1 MTSVWGVIP
10 AAGSGR
16 RMAAEVPKQYLE
28 IAGTTLLEHTVQAL
42 LACPDLRGLAVVL
55 DPSDRRADSLSSLS
69 DARVMRVAGGA
80 ERADSVLAG
89 LDRLADVAG
98 ADDWVLVHD
107 AARPCLPVAVA
118 KSLIDT
124 VLSANVG
131 AILAQPMTDTVKR
144 VDDERRIVETL
155 DRDTLW
161 RAQTPQMFRLQELRR
176 ALREAIEGGVWVTDE
191 AMVMEAAGFPVQV
204 VEGPASNIKV
214 TVPEDLRLAE
224 LFLASQTLQTQ
235 APDVKPWGG
244 QPQSPASEPF

>member
-10 AAGSGR
+10 AAGSGK

-55 DPSDRRADSLSSLS
+55 DPSDRRADSVHSLS
-69 DARVMRVAGGA
+69 DPRVMRVAGGA

-89 LDRLADVAG
+89 LDRLADIAG
-98 ADDWVLVHD
+98 DDDWVLVHD

-124 VLSANVG
+124 VLSSSVG

-144 VDDERRIVETL
+144 VDSERHIVETL

-161 RAQTPQMFRLQELRR
+161 RAQTPQMFRLKELRQ
-176 ALREAIEGGVWVTDE
+176 ALRDAIEGDVWVTDE
-191 AMVMEAAGFPVQV
+191 AMVMEAAGYPVQV

-214 TVPEDLRLAE
+214 TVPEDLRLAA
-224 LFLASQTLQTQ
+224 LFLEAQ
-235 APDVKPWGG
+235 ARQAQAQDVH
-244 QPQSPASEPF
+244 SPPAMPERF

>member
-10 AAGSGR
+10 AAGSGS

-42 LACPDLRGLAVVL
+42 LACPDLRGLVVVL
-55 DPSDRRADSLSSLS
+55 DPSDRRADSVASLS
-69 DARVMRVAGGA
+69 DPRVMRVAGGA

-89 LDRLADVAG
+89 LDRLAEIAG

-118 KSLIDT
+118 KTLIDT
-124 VLSANVG
+124 VLASNEG
-131 AILAQPMTDTVKR
+131 AILAQRMTDTVKR
-144 VDDERRIVETL
+144 VNNDGSIVETL
-155 DRDTLW
+155 DRNALW
-161 RAQTPQMFRLQELRR
+161 RAQTPQMFRLEDLRR
-176 ALREAIEGGVWVTDE
+176 ALREAIDAGVWVTDE
-191 AMVMEAAGFPVQV
+191 AMVMEAAGFPVRV

-224 LFLASQTLQTQ
+224 LFLESRL
-235 APDVKPWGG
+235 
-244 QPQSPASEPF
+244 ERI